1 MFKLIEF
8 FSFYVLLW
16 YFLYMFN
23 IIKFNPIVILYIIL
37 AFVIWMVCYMIYLK
51 LSLVKIMVF
60 TVFAIILIKV
70 IPILTLK
77 HEFNPYDVLF
87 GFTMFFIYYIIL
99 YFTKGIEPIQFYINF
114 IKYYQKL
121 PDNLEMI
128 IKKRMLDQVENYK
141 DL

>member
-1 MFKLIEF
+1 MLEF
-8 FSFYVLLW
+8 FSFYVLIW

-23 IIKFNPIVILYIIL
+23 IITFNPIVILYIIL

-51 LSLVKIMVF
+51 LSLVKIMIFV
-60 TVFAIILIKV
+60 VFAIILVKV

-87 GFTMFFIYYIIL
+87 GLTMFFIYYIIL
-99 YFTKGIEPIQFYINF
+99 YYTKRIEPIQLYINF

-121 PDNLEMI
+121 PDNLEII
-128 IKKRMLDQVENYK
+128 IKKIMLDQVEK
-141 DL
+141 

>member
-1 MFKLIEF
+1 MLEF

-23 IIKFNPIVILYIIL
+23 IITFNPIVILYIIL
-37 AFVIWMVCYMIYLK
+37 AFVIWMVCYMLYLK
-51 LSLVKIMVF
+51 LSLVKIMIFV
-60 TVFAIILIKV
+60 VFAIILVKV

-87 GFTMFFIYYIIL
+87 GLTMFFIYYIIL
-99 YFTKGIEPIQFYINF
+99 YYTKRIEPIQLYINF

-128 IKKRMLDQVENYK
+128 IKKIMLDQVEK
-141 DL
+141 

>member
-1 MFKLIEF
+1 MLEF

-23 IIKFNPIVILYIIL
+23 IITFNPIVILYIIL

-51 LSLVKIMVF
+51 LSLVKIMIFV
-60 TVFAIILIKV
+60 VFAIILVKV

-87 GFTMFFIYYIIL
+87 GLTMFFIYYIIL
-99 YFTKGIEPIQFYINF
+99 YFTKGIEPIQLYINF

>member
-1 MFKLIEF
+1 MLEF

-23 IIKFNPIVILYIIL
+23 IITFNPIVILYIIL
-37 AFVIWMVCYMIYLK
+37 AFVIWMVCYMLYLK
-51 LSLVKIMVF
+51 LSLVKIMIFV
-60 TVFAIILIKV
+60 VFAIILVKV

-87 GFTMFFIYYIIL
+87 GLTMFFIYYIIL
-99 YFTKGIEPIQFYINF
+99 YYTKRIEPIQLYINF

-121 PDNLEMI
+121 PDNLEII
-128 IKKRMLDQVENYK
+128 IKKIMLDQVEK
-141 DL
+141 

>member
-1 MFKLIEF
+1 
-8 FSFYVLLW
+8 
-16 YFLYMFN
+16 MFN

-60 TVFAIILIKV
+60 TVFSIILIKV

-87 GFTMFFIYYIIL
+87 GFTMFFIYYILL
-99 YFTKGIEPIQFYINF
+99 YFIKGIEPIQLYINF
-114 IKYYQKL
+114 IKYYQQL

-128 IKKRMLDQVENYK
+128 IKKRMLDQVENY
-141 DL
+141 

>member
-1 MFKLIEF
+1 MLEF

-23 IIKFNPIVILYIIL
+23 IITFNPIVILYIIL

-51 LSLVKIMVF
+51 LSLVKIMIFV
-60 TVFAIILIKV
+60 VFAIILVKV

-87 GFTMFFIYYIIL
+87 GLTMFFIYYIIL
-99 YFTKGIEPIQFYINF
+99 YYTKRIEPIQLYINF

-121 PDNLEMI
+121 PDNLEII
-128 IKKRMLDQVENYK
+128 IKKIMLDQVEK
-141 DL
+141 

>member
-1 MFKLIEF
+1 
-8 FSFYVLLW
+8 
-16 YFLYMFN
+16 MFN

-51 LSLVKIMVF
+51 LSLVKIMIFV
-60 TVFAIILIKV
+60 VFAIILVKV

-87 GFTMFFIYYIIL
+87 GLTMFFIYYIIL
-99 YFTKGIEPIQFYINF
+99 YYTKRIEPIQLYINF

-121 PDNLEMI
+121 PDNLEII
-128 IKKRMLDQVENYK
+128 IKKIMLDQVEK
-141 DL
+141 

>member
-1 MFKLIEF
+1 MLEF
-8 FSFYVLLW
+8 FSFYVLIW

-23 IIKFNPIVILYIIL
+23 IITFNPIVILYIIL

-51 LSLVKIMVF
+51 LSLVKIMIFV
-60 TVFAIILIKV
+60 VFAIILVKV

-87 GFTMFFIYYIIL
+87 GLTMFFIYYIIL
-99 YFTKGIEPIQFYINF
+99 YYTKRIEPIQLYINF

-128 IKKRMLDQVENYK
+128 IKKIMLDQVEK
-141 DL
+141 

>member
-8 FSFYVLLW
+8 FSFYVLIW

-37 AFVIWMVCYMIYLK
+37 AFVIWMVCYMLYLK
-51 LSLVKIMVF
+51 LSLVKIIVF
-60 TVFAIILIKV
+60 VLFAIILIKV

-87 GFTMFFIYYIIL
+87 GLTMFFIYYIIL
-99 YFTKGIEPIQFYINF
+99 YYTKRIEPIQLYINF

-121 PDNLEMI
+121 PDNLEII
-128 IKKRMLDQVENYK
+128 IKKIMLDQVEK
-141 DL
+141 